1 MTFYSDK
8 AALADRLLLKY
19 GFTATVRG
27 AATVADPVTG
37 LGGSDGATRSVQAVF
52 TRIDF
57 RTFPET
63 LVRKG
68 DRMVIFGGPVSVGE
82 VLVES
87 GDWQIR
93 EVQNIKP
100 DGSTHIITKA
110 LVSG

>member
-1 MTFYSDK
+1 MTFYTEK

-19 GFTATVRG
+19 GFSATVRAVG
-27 AATVADPVTG
+27 AIADPVTG
-37 LGGSDGATRSVQAVF
+37 LGGSDGATRSVRALF
-52 TRIDF
+52 TKIDF
-57 RTFPET
+57 KTFPET

-68 DRMVIFGGPVSVGE
+68 DRMVIFGGPVLVGE
-82 VLVES
+82 VLVNN

-93 EVQNIKP
+93 EVQNIQP